1 MPRTKNAL
9 IRQRVIDR
17 CLSSINDYS
26 IKDMM
31 DACNK
36 ELEFIGEHPVTAMNT
51 IREDIEQIMANY
63 PDANVVS
70 RRVGRNIFYSYEDRS
85 YSIFNIPFND
95 DEVAQLT
102 QTLSILS
109 RFEGMPQFEWMN
121 DFIDRFKSSLKLSQS
136 NEPIVGF
143 DDNIDLR
150 GRSHFALL
158 FTAISTK
165 QVLTITYKNFKRD
178 VEQKFIVH
186 PYYLKQFNGR
196 WFLIGYSSNINKLS
210 LFAFDRIVS
219 VENSH
224 TEFIHNTEY
233 DFNEYFDDM
242 IGVTKPDG
250 AVIEKVVL
258 WVSTQRWPY
267 VETKPLHGSQ
277 KVISKDADGVLIQI
291 EVYINRELE
300 QLILSFGKDIKVLEP
315 IYLRDRIISH
325 LNEGLQNYK

>member
-165 QVLTITYKNFKRD
+165 QVLTIIYKNFKRD
-178 VEQKFIVH
+178 VEQKYIVH

-277 KVISKDADGVLIQI
+277 RVISKDADGVLIQI

>member
-143 DDNIDLR
+143 DENIDLR
-150 GRSHFALL
+150 GRSYFTLL
-158 FTAISTK
+158 FAAISNK
-165 QVLTITYKNFKRD
+165 QVLIITYKNFKSD
-178 VEQKFIVH
+178 IEQKFIVH

-196 WFLIGYSSNINKLS
+196 WFLVGYSSNINRLS

-224 TEFIHNTEY
+224 TEFVPNTEY

-250 AVIEKVVL
+250 AVIEKVKI
-258 WVSTQRWPY
+258 WCSAQRWPY

>member
-121 DFIDRFKSSLKLSQS
+121 DFIDRFKSSLKISQS

-158 FTAISTK
+158 FTAISDK

-178 VEQKFIVH
+178 VEHKYIVH

-300 QLILSFGKDIKVLEP
+300 QLILSFGKDLKVLEP

-325 LNEGLQNYK
+325 IKEGLQNYE